1 VSRYRIL
8 GSATE
13 CEPGSNGL
21 VLKNKRGIIDPQEMA
36 DLEQELLFE
45 LYEELL
51 GDPSI
56 KNKRLHMKEIMEWHR
71 RWLGNL
77 YSWAGKER
85 AVNLTKGGFAFA
97 SAHVLPELRGS
108 FQAQQ
113 LDRLTPCA
121 PTSVMELTQALG
133 SVHVEFVLMHPFREG
148 NGRIARLLSDV
159 MAFQADAGPLDY
171 SSWDSNPETY
181 FSAVRAG
188 VCGDLTPIQVL
199 FRQALPG
206 VASSPSGLA

>member
-1 VSRYRIL
+1 MSRYRVL
-8 GSATE
+8 GSASE

-36 DLEQELLFE
+36 DLEHELLFE

-56 KNKRLHMKEIMEWHR
+56 KNKRLYMKEIMEWHR

-97 SAHVLPELRGS
+97 SAHVLPELRES
-108 FQAQQ
+108 FQVQQ
-113 LDRLTPCA
+113 LNRLTPCA
-121 PTSVMELTQALG
+121 PTSVLELTQALA
-133 SVHVEFVLMHPFREG
+133 SVHM
-148 NGRIARLLSDV
+148 SDV

-171 SSWDSNPETY
+171 SSWDANPEAY

-188 VCGDLTPIQVL
+188 LYGDLTPIQVL

-206 VASSPSGLA
+206 AASSSSGFA